1 MKGTVFINQGLPA
14 ILGSVDLQGNSEV
27 SSGYILKLC
36 PWREGAVWDDRY
48 LIEYRNILQKTGLF
62 ESVQIGY
69 DKKVYR
75 EHNRKY
81 REDKKEEK
89 NKDIVLAPVKL
100 PVLLN
105 VKEGKKRS
113 VGGTFFYSTDQGLGA
128 EASWEHRNLF
138 GNGEILK
145 LSVPLKDEE
154 LYLGANF
161 KKPAF
166 GYREQNFIVRSR
178 AGYEKTDAYNQKFA
192 EFGFGI
198 EREIHE
204 NGGWRA

>member
-1 MKGTVFINQGLPA
+1 M
-14 ILGSVDLQGNSEV
+14 
-27 SSGYILKLC
+27 
-36 PWREGAVWDDRY
+36 
-48 LIEYRNILQKTGLF
+48 F

-154 LYLGANF
+154 LYLAANF
-161 KKPAF
+161 KNPLSDTEN
-166 GYREQNFIVRSR
+166 RILSSVPVRGMKRRTRIIKSLR
-178 AGYEKTDAYNQKFA
+178 NSDLVLKGKST
-192 EFGFGI
+192 
-198 EREIHE
+198 R